1 MTRAEPRRD
10 VGRRHRA
17 DWAEMAEREPTDE
30 AYCAVDVV
38 TEDGT
43 TVIRLSGELD
53 MVSVE
58 RIRPVVERVLAGGND
73 RLVFDVGGLEFM
85 DSSGIALLVSA
96 TRNAGQVELRHPTPI
111 VRRLIELTGLTEL
124 LLMVP

>member
-1 MTRAEPRRD
+1 
-10 VGRRHRA
+10 
-17 DWAEMAEREPTDE
+17 MAELEPTDE
-30 AYCAVDVV
+30 AYCAVDVA

-43 TVIRLSGELD
+43 PVIRLSGELD

-73 RLVFDVGGLEFM
+73 RLVFDVSGLEFM

-96 TRNAGQVELRHPTPI
+96 TRNAGQVELRYPTPI